1 MLKIRARAR
10 SALAK
15 QEAAE
20 ELSRSERI
28 DEAREAFLKAARLY
42 EKARELIE
50 IKCDKPLD
58 RKEKEMAIALLEAS
72 EKKHEYCCGRVVLE
86 EAKIQDRKGDHLNSS
101 RKYELAA
108 KIFESVAID
117 AEEPGRRQ
125 LLSAFYL
132 CQALAKMKLAEET
145 KSSKTYEEAAELF
158 NQAKEHSLDRDANL
172 LALANNCFCRALA
185 SGTQF
190 EITRDTASYSD
201 AKKLMEV
208 AEHYYLN
215 ANQESASDYT
225 KATEEL
231 MDAYMY
237 ITKAETETE
246 LAEKAKH
253 YGIAERILKT
263 SMEAYSRAKHPDKS
277 AEVQKLIKCIDEKRQ
292 QAVSLLNVLPESSIT
307 ATTDSFSAPNPIHK
321 GPTEFERFAH
331 AKLKAN
337 LTVSKEATL
346 KAQVKVTLDIVNVG
360 SQPGLLLRIRG
371 LVQPGFK
378 IASSSPRLEIED
390 DLIEMKGR
398 RIDPLAV
405 DSLRFSLQ
413 PAEIGT
419 FDLKPQII
427 YFDDVGH
434 FRSCFPKPKTM
445 SVYANVQRFPTKTY
459 GAALDERVVYLASKV
474 YRDYMTQIE
483 ISKAQGIWTANRNSL
498 R

>member
-58 RKEKEMAIALLEAS
+58 RKEKEMAITLLETS

-117 AEEPGRRQ
+117 EEEPDRKQ
-125 LLSAFYL
+125 SLSTFYL

-158 NQAKEHSLDRDANL
+158 NQAKEYSLDRDANL
-172 LALANNCFCRALA
+172 LALANNCFCKALA
-185 SGTQF
+185 SGTEF
-190 EITRDTASYSD
+190 EVTRDTAAYSD

-277 AEVQKLIKCIDEKRQ
+277 AEV
-292 QAVSLLNVLPESSIT
+292 
-307 ATTDSFSAPNPIHK
+307 
-321 GPTEFERFAH
+321 
-331 AKLKAN
+331 
-337 LTVSKEATL
+337 
-346 KAQVKVTLDIVNVG
+346 
-360 SQPGLLLRIRG
+360 
-371 LVQPGFK
+371 
-378 IASSSPRLEIED
+378 
-390 DLIEMKGR
+390 
-398 RIDPLAV
+398 
-405 DSLRFSLQ
+405 
-413 PAEIGT
+413 
-419 FDLKPQII
+419 
-427 YFDDVGH
+427 
-434 FRSCFPKPKTM
+434 
-445 SVYANVQRFPTKTY
+445 
-459 GAALDERVVYLASKV
+459 
-474 YRDYMTQIE
+474 
-483 ISKAQGIWTANRNSL
+483 
-498 R
+498 